1 MSPSVALY
9 SQQCIRFVYFRNTA
23 CIKELILKCIQ
34 VAAKI
39 KVYYLPLTLHKIWK
53 HQKLSN
59 VFHASVPLTS

>member
-39 KVYYLPLTLHKIWK
+39 KVNIIYP
-53 HQKLSN
+53 
-59 VFHASVPLTS
+59 